1 MSTADLVL
9 ALDLLGTFAFALNG
23 ALTAARKVRLD
34 VVGILALGIITA
46 TGGGMLRDVLIGA
59 LPPAAFQYWYYLAV
73 ATAGGVIAFF
83 ISRPIRILYKAI
95 VLLDAIGLSL
105 FCVVGAQKAL
115 DFGLMAAPAIILGA
129 VTAVGGGTIRDML
142 IQDVPSI
149 LTSGLYAVP
158 ALIGA
163 TIAVLTANHELFGVP
178 GAVLAASV
186 CFAIRMVGVRYKL
199 NAPVPPTWKDRKP
212 GGDN

>member
-1 MSTADLVL
+1 MSVTDLVL
-9 ALDLLGTFAFALNG
+9 TLDLVGTFAFALNG

-46 TGGGMLRDVLIGA
+46 TGGGMLRDVLIGST
-59 LPPAAFQYWYYLAV
+59 PPAAFMDWYYLAV

-83 ISRPIRILYKAI
+83 VSRPIRFLYRAI
-95 VLLDAIGLSL
+95 ILLDAVGLSL

-142 IQDVPSI
+142 IGDVPSV
-149 LTSGLYAVP
+149 LTSGLYAIP
-158 ALIGA
+158 ALVGA
-163 TIAVLTANHELFGVP
+163 TIAVATVRDEVLGIP
-178 GAVLAASV
+178 GAVLAAAA
-186 CFAIRMVGVRYKL
+186 CFAIRMVGVRFKL

-212 GGDN
+212 GEP